1 MTMYQLTEYDKKRC
15 ECWKEALK
23 SKNYSIKEQLLIIVT
38 PLEWNENELK
48 KAMQAYYLT
57 LD

>member
-1 MTMYQLTEYDKKRC
+1 MYQLTEYDKKRC